1 MDNFWISHSCILL
14 NSGARSNITC
24 FCVNEGFSPNSIPR
38 REVKKIDTLII
49 NDKKN
54 GYILKM
60 NAKLTQLLKEVAQK
74 RGITLDDLKNSVD
87 EHEIVY
93 REREYPNLSNLILAK
108 EIDIDALNAIVK
120 DLTLVSYDKIKLKV
134 FLSNPNFAKNA
145 IQSLIT
151 DFPRDDTFAA
161 ERIDNFIETLMNSQ
175 LSKGKKGIQKAYA
188 ALFCS
193 LFLTAVFPERFVD
206 FRQSKWVNLARAL
219 GYETP
224 TPGFSYGQMIVWA
237 GKFAQEIAK
246 TPVFQK
252 YWQTE
257 HPLWAVAGLCWNL
270 RNDVNNKP
278 ISGEDDMKDTEC
290 DERIHSLLKKKGQI
304 IFYGPPGT
312 GKTYLA
318 RQIIHHQKQHYT
330 LAETSLLDQR
340 VFSLTIWPPRDG
352 EVFELKPKD
361 TFVYQWNEKRNWQRP
376 YEDLQEGDILLAY
389 HPNPFKQYRAILR
402 CLEKEKDSIRLEYVK
417 SWNGPTFKEM
427 KEDPILKDT
436 LMMRVTMTFS
446 LKKLDEVELER
457 IQALSP
463 ELTNKALGF
472 TETLIHESVSMG
484 EFVTF
489 HPSFGYEEFI
499 EGLRPESDEEGN
511 LYYNVQDGI
520 FKRFARQA
528 CNVLLQEAKTGKRW
542 MPGGGPP
549 PLNEEER
556 ENIRMIAGNVP
567 FYLIIDEINRG
578 DISRIFGDLI
588 TLIEADKRY
597 AAENEIITRLPYSKQ
612 SFAVPPNLYLVGT
625 MNTADKSIALIDIA
639 LRRRFGFI
647 ELMPD
652 YDLLATLF
660 EDVPDDVRPI
670 TDLSLSLLQN
680 INSRIL
686 SMYDRDHQI
695 GHSYLVHLKESRS
708 RAEAIETLR
717 FAWYYEIIPLL
728 QEYFFD
734 SPKKL
739 KEIIGDRFVS
749 IDGEYGFTFTPELSG
764 EQFIDALEIVASNGT
779 GITNG
784 ISDEDGNII

>member
-1 MDNFWISHSCILL
+1 
-14 NSGARSNITC
+14 
-24 FCVNEGFSPNSIPR
+24 
-38 REVKKIDTLII
+38 
-49 NDKKN
+49 
-54 GYILKM
+54 M
-60 NAKLTQLLKEVAQK
+60 NAKLTQLLNKVAQK
-74 RGITLDDLKNSVD
+74 RGITRDDLKNSVD
-87 EHEIVY
+87 EQEIVY
-93 REREYPNLSNLILAK
+93 REREFPNLSDLIIAR
-108 EIDIDALNAIVK
+108 EIDIDALNAIVNN
-120 DLTLVSYDKIKLKV
+120 LTLVSYDKIKFKV

-175 LSKGKKGIQKAYA
+175 LSKGKMGIQKAYA

-206 FRQSKWVNLARAL
+206 FRQSRWVNLARVL
-219 GYETP
+219 GYEIP
-224 TPGFSYGQMIVWA
+224 SPVHSYGQMIVWA

-270 RNDVNNKP
+270 RDDVNNKP
-278 ISGEDDMKDTEC
+278 ISGENDMTDTEY
-290 DERIHSLLKKKGQI
+290 DDRIHTLLKKKGQI

-312 GKTYLA
+312 GKTYNA
-318 RQIIHHQKQHYT
+318 RLIIQHQKSQQYKLT
-330 LAETSLLDQR
+330 ETPLLDQR
-340 VFSLTIWPPRDG
+340 VFSITIWPPRDG
-352 EVFELKPKD
+352 EIFELKPKD

-376 YEDLQEGDILLAY
+376 YEDLQEGDMLLAY
-389 HPNPFKQYRAILR
+389 HPTTLKKYRAILR

-417 SWNGPTFKEM
+417 SWDGPTFKEM

-436 LMMRVTMTFS
+436 LMMRVSMTFS

-457 IQALSP
+457 IQTLSP
-463 ELTNKALGF
+463 DLTNEVLGL
-472 TETLIHESVSMG
+472 TETRIQESIAMS
-484 EFVTF
+484 EFITF

-511 LYYNVQDGI
+511 LYFSVKDGI

-542 MPGGGPP
+542 MAGGGPP
-549 PLNEEER
+549 PLNEEEK
-556 ENIRMIAGNVP
+556 ENLRGVTGNVP
-567 FYLIIDEINRG
+567 FYFIIDEINRG

-597 AAENEIITRLPYSKQ
+597 AAEHEIITRLPYSKQ
-612 SFAVPPNLYLVGT
+612 SFAVPPNLYIVGT

-652 YDLLATLF
+652 YDLLASLF

-708 RAEAIETLR
+708 RDKAIEILR

-764 EQFIDALEIVASNGT
+764 EQFIEALEIVASNGT
-779 GITNG
+779 GIKNG
-784 ISDEDGNII
+784 ISNEDGNII

>member
-1 MDNFWISHSCILL
+1 MDNFGISHSCILL

-120 DLTLVSYDKIKLKV
+120 NLTLVSYDKIKLKV

-151 DFPRDDTFAA
+151 GFPRDDTFAA

-175 LSKGKKGIQKAYA
+175 LSEGKKGIQKAYA

-224 TPGFSYGQMIVWA
+224 SPVHSYGQMIVWA

-246 TPVFQK
+246 RPVFQK

-278 ISGEDDMKDTEC
+278 ISGEDDMADTEC
-290 DERIHSLLKKKGQI
+290 DERIHTLLKKKGQI

-402 CLEKEKDSIRLEYVK
+402 CLEKERDSIRLEFVK

-556 ENIRMIAGNVP
+556 ENIRKIAGNVP

-708 RAEAIETLR
+708 RDEAIETLR